1 MSTTCPAHPTETD
14 APDTAPTGVTRLPLA
29 LVPHSGGRGLFM
41 MPLEGPEKGRLRQ
54 FLSVPVGAE
63 TCGPVITFDER
74 AILVAVQHPGEVD
87 GATAEKPAS
96 RFPYRGDKGPRP
108 SVIQAYRA

>member
-1 MSTTCPAHPTETD
+1 MAVGRLAVETCALHVRLD
-14 APDTAPTGVTRLPLA
+14 SDLLITAA
-29 LVPHSGGRGLFM
+29 LVHDLGKVREFTYGAEIGLT
-41 MPLEGPEKGRLRQ
+41 EEGRLLGHVELGMRM
-54 FLSVPVGAE
+54 V
-63 TCGPVITFDER
+63 DER

>member
-1 MSTTCPAHPTETD
+1 M
-14 APDTAPTGVTRLPLA
+14 
-29 LVPHSGGRGLFM
+29 
-41 MPLEGPEKGRLRQ
+41 
-54 FLSVPVGAE
+54 PVGAE

-87 GATAEKPAS
+87 GATVEKPAS